1 MSAYYTTFR
10 ITNDSPYTITIPSD
24 VTFDKANI
32 SLAAGACHINTPLIA
47 GQSTIKIGAG
57 DLKAKELQ
65 AKTLTIKIGA
75 GEGIIDK
82 LQVTE
87 HCTAKVGVGNL
98 ELGKSDNVSDIHN
111 LVSKTAMGNTEITG
125 KLTGSSTLKCAT
137 GNLDLTLAGTKSNYD
152 FSTSTTMGDITF
164 KKDSQSDNSSSENYG
179 DVTLKCSMG
188 AITVDFIN

>member
-1 MSAYYTTFR
+1 
-10 ITNDSPYTITIPSD
+10 
-24 VTFDKANI
+24 
-32 SLAAGACHINTPLIA
+32 
-47 GQSTIKIGAG
+47 
-57 DLKAKELQ
+57 
-65 AKTLTIKIGA
+65 
-75 GEGIIDK
+75 
-82 LQVTE
+82 
-87 HCTAKVGVGNL
+87 
-98 ELGKSDNVSDIHN
+98 
-111 LVSKTAMGNTEITG
+111 MGNTEITG